1 MLQQLSIKNYF
12 LIEDL
17 DLVPSSN
24 FNIVTG
30 ETGAGKSI
38 MLGALGLLLGNRA
51 DTKVLLNASGKC
63 VIEGTFQIATYKL
76 EQIFESNDLDYSD
89 QCIIR
94 REISNLGKS
103 RAFVNDTPVTL
114 DVLKQLG
121 SYLMDVHSQH
131 DTLLLGSTIYQL
143 SLLDSF
149 ASSHAS
155 IKKYQF
161 AFKKFKDTQQELKDK
176 RAVLKALQLQSDYNQ
191 FIYTELED
199 ASLLDGELED
209 KEAALKKM
217 EHAEDIKQKLE
228 AILSSLS
235 KSDQSVLPILQ
246 LSSKQLQTIKKWS
259 PAYELLTGRMQS
271 VYIELKDIEAELES
285 ESLIVEYNPQLIEP
299 LETRL
304 NILNTLLKKHRVQT
318 VAELIQLKEDLS
330 GKVLSTDMLVKEVE
344 ELEKLESVYYKE
356 VLLSGKIL
364 SSERKNAAPK
374 FEQHVKSLLSEL
386 SMPDAMLQIV
396 IKEDEPSS
404 SGIDKIQIL
413 FSANKGVT
421 PGELKQVASGGE
433 FSRLMLAIKYMLAD
447 KVALPTIIFDE
458 IDTGISGEVSIQMGK
473 MIRKMATR
481 HQVMV
486 ITHLPQIAGMGDKH
500 YFVYKDASGE
510 RSISRMKE
518 LDPKDRIDEIAKMI
532 GGDKPTEIAIQNA
545 KEMLAGVK

>member
-1 MLQQLSIKNYF
+1 
-12 LIEDL
+12 
-17 DLVPSSN
+17 
-24 FNIVTG
+24 
-30 ETGAGKSI
+30 

-228 AILSSLS
+228 AILSSLN

-259 PAYELLTGRMQS
+259 PTYELLTGRMQS

-518 LDPKDRIDEIAKMI
+518 LNPKDRIDEIAKMI

>member
-1 MLQQLSIKNYF
+1 MLQQLSIKNYS

-176 RAVLKALQLQSDYNQ
+176 RTVLKALQLQSDYNQ

-518 LDPKDRIDEIAKMI
+518 LDSKDRIDEIAKMI

>member
-1 MLQQLSIKNYF
+1 MLQQLSIKNYS

-63 VIEGTFQIATYKL
+63 VIEGTFQIATYQL

-161 AFKKFKDTQQELKDK
+161 AFKKFKDAQQELKDK
-176 RAVLKALQLQSDYNQ
+176 RAVLKELQLQSDYNQ
-191 FIYTELED
+191 FIHTELED
-199 ASLLDGELED
+199 ANLVDGELED

-228 AILSSLS
+228 TILSSLS

-246 LSSKQLQTIKKWS
+246 QSSKQLQTIKKWS
-259 PAYELLTGRMQS
+259 PAYELLAGRMQS

-318 VAELIQLKEDLS
+318 VGELIQLKEDLS

-356 VLLSGKIL
+356 VLLSGKVL
-364 SSERKNAAPK
+364 SGERKNAAPK

-386 SMPDAMLQIV
+386 SMPDAMLQIT

-518 LDPKDRIDEIAKMI
+518 LNAKERIDEIAKMI

>member
-1 MLQQLSIKNYF
+1 MLQQLSIKNYS

-63 VIEGTFQIATYKL
+63 IIEGTFQIATYQL
-76 EQIFESNDLDYSD
+76 EQIFESNDLDYFDS
-89 QCIIR
+89 CIIR

-131 DTLLLGSTIYQL
+131 DTLLLGSTTYQL
-143 SLLDSF
+143 SLLDAF
-149 ASSHAS
+149 ASSQS
-155 IKKYQF
+155 SLTKYQLS
-161 AFKKFKDTQQELKDK
+161 FKRLKETQQELKDK
-176 RAVLKALQLQSDYNQ
+176 RSVLKELQLQSDYNQ
-191 FIYTELED
+191 FIHSELEE
-199 ASLLDGELED
+199 ASLMLGELED

-228 AILSSLS
+228 TILNSFNQT
-235 KSDQSVLPILQ
+235 DQSVLPILQ
-246 LSSKQLQTIKKWS
+246 QSSKQLQTIKKWS
-259 PAYELLTGRMQS
+259 VAYELLAGRMQS
-271 VYIELKDIEAELES
+271 ICIELKDIEAELES

-318 VAELIQLKEDLS
+318 VAELIQLKEELG
-330 GKVLSTDMLVKEVE
+330 GKVLSTDMLVNEVE
-344 ELEKLESVYYKE
+344 DLEKQESVYYKE
-356 VLLSGKIL
+356 VLLAGKIL
-364 SSERKNAAPK
+364 SGERKQAAPK
-374 FEQHVKSLLSEL
+374 FEEQVKSLLSEL
-386 SMPDAMLQIV
+386 SMPDARVQIT
-396 IKEDEPSS
+396 IKEDEPSMN
-404 SGIDKIQIL
+404 GIDKIQIL

-500 YFVYKDASGE
+500 YFVYKDTSGE

-518 LDPKDRIDEIAKMI
+518 LNTKERIEEVAKMI

>member
-1 MLQQLSIKNYF
+1 MLQQLSIKNYS

-228 AILSSLS
+228 AILSSLN

-259 PAYELLTGRMQS
+259 PTYELLTGRMQS

-518 LDPKDRIDEIAKMI
+518 LNPKDRIDEIAKMI